1 MILKVLNFLTKNYKI
16 KHNSYKVF
24 LLVAANEQGF
34 AMLGDLKNVK
44 PVTAAD

>member
-1 MILKVLNFLTKNYKI
+1 MLSKKDSPLKYRFRFIICLIVVFSLT
-16 KHNSYKVF
+16 
-24 LLVAANEQGF
+24 ANEQGF